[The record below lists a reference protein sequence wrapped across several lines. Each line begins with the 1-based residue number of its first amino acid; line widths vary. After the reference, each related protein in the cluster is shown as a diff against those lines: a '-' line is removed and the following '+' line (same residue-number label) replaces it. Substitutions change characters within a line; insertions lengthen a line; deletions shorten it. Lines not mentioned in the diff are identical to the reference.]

1 MVILVLLLFQSGSL
15 DDVMLDALRLG
26 RVDFVKLFL
35 ANGVSMRDFLTV
47 QRLRNLYNSVSD
59 DNVDDMKLPDS
70 PQAVASL
77 V

>member
-59 DNVDDMKLPDS
+59 DSVDDMKLPDS